1 MIAQHELDV
10 PSVLFERSKFLR
22 RVRDGLLQGRPA
34 GFIHGSAPDLR
45 SPSLS
50 GCVFLE
56 VPKTLWDVTDEA
68 KQHVHG
74 GSLDVSAGFPA
85 RDRIA
90 TEPQKPGKLGLRQT
104 VPFSDRADLV
114 CGEQGIPG
122 AISVEGALTELA
134 GLVYPQNHLVTLGT
148 AQMRRVRNGNL
159 FTVNRKSQGRAPLA
173 HCRSAVGA
181 CVFRKDSLGV
191 LPGASLVSWL
201 SPSCHSHCP
210 SS

>member
-34 GFIHGSAPDLR
+34 GFIHGSALDLR
-45 SPSLS
+45 SPRLS

-90 TEPQKPGKLGLRQT
+90 AEPQKTRKLSLRQS
-104 VPFSDRADLV
+104 VSLSDRSDFV
-114 CGEQGIPG
+114 CREQRIPS
-122 AISVEGALTELA
+122 AIDVESALSELA
-134 GLVYPQNHLVTLGT
+134 GMVHSQDDLMALGA
-148 AQMRRVRNGNL
+148 AQMRCVRNCDL
-159 FTVNRKSQGRAPLA
+159 LA
-173 HCRSAVGA
+173 VDGES
-181 CVFRKDSLGV
+181 
-191 LPGASLVSWL
+191 
-201 SPSCHSHCP
+201 
-210 SS
+210 